1 MGVESITRA
10 ANIGELEFL
19 RKIQRLLN
27 EGDFSATYKFALLN
41 ALADLSVEREPA
53 ADDTL
58 ELPISAIAEKFIE
71 FYWPQARPF
80 DSVGGDAT
88 ILLQNAG
95 KQAAVITT
103 LVEQHAK
110 HSTLG
115 VARRSNEWPTLVN
128 RVSRI
133 ILVMPLWKLQTVG
146 SETDEFLYRRSE
158 FQNDRIRLRP
168 GIVAAFRSLHG
179 IVLDAVR
186 GAWMRQIAYIGAN
199 RRMLGDADL
208 ATFLFGSQ
216 RRTLAPFARVLR
228 DHQKGICHYCQRT
241 VSGPGVV
248 DHFVAWSRYPVDLG
262 HNLVLSHAGCNG
274 SKREFLAHPSHLES
288 WHVSNIERSGEL
300 VERLDERKLPHDFN
314 RTVAIAWWAYQQGE
328 LAGAHAWIRGK
339 EFERLDGKW
348 RDVLVGTDIR
358 RAAETAPPGY

>member
-1 MGVESITRA
+1 MGDGPIARA
-10 ANIGELEFL
+10 TKIGELEFL

-41 ALADLSVEREPA
+41 ALADLSVERQPA

-58 ELPISAIAEKFIE
+58 VLPLSAIAEKFIE

-80 DSVGGDAT
+80 DAVRGDAT
-88 ILLQNAG
+88 ILQQNTG
-95 KQAAVITT
+95 RQAAVITA

-110 HSTLG
+110 HSTLS
-115 VARRSNEWPTLVN
+115 VARRSNEWPALVN

-133 ILVMPLWKLQTVG
+133 IRVMPLWKLQTVG
-146 SETDEFLYRRSE
+146 SEIDEFLYRRAD
-158 FQNDRIRLRP
+158 FRNDKIQLRS
-168 GIVAAFRSLHG
+168 GVAGAFRSLHG

-186 GAWMRQIAYIGAN
+186 GAWMRQIACIGVN

-208 ATFLFGSQ
+208 ATFLFGSE
-216 RRTLAPFARVLR
+216 RRSLAPFARVLR

-241 VSGPGVV
+241 IAGPGVV

-274 SKREFLAHPSHLES
+274 SKRDFLAHPRHLES
-288 WHVSNIERSGEL
+288 WHASNMERSGEL
-300 VERLDERKLPHDFN
+300 VERLNEGKLPHDFN

-328 LAGAHAWIRGK
+328 LAGAHAWIRGTT
-339 EFERLDGKW
+339 FERLDATW
-348 RDVLVGTDIR
+348 RDALQGTGIR
-358 RAAETAPPGY
+358 HAAEIAAPDY

>member
-1 MGVESITRA
+1 M
-10 ANIGELEFL
+10 
-19 RKIQRLLN
+19 LN

-41 ALADLSVEREPA
+41 ALADLSVERETA
-53 ADDTL
+53 ADGTL
-58 ELPISAIAEKFIE
+58 VLPLSAIAEKFIE

-80 DSVGGDAT
+80 DAVGGDAT
-88 ILLQNAG
+88 VLLQNTG
-95 KQAAVITT
+95 KQAAVITA

-115 VARRSNEWPTLVN
+115 IARRSNEWPTLVN

-133 ILVMPLWKLQTVG
+133 IHVMPLWKLQTVG
-146 SETDEFLYRRSE
+146 SETDEFLYRKSD
-158 FQNDRIRLRP
+158 FQNDQIQLLP
-168 GIVAAFRSLHG
+168 GIAAAFRSLHG

-186 GAWMRQIAYIGAN
+186 GAWMRQIACIGAN

-216 RRTLAPFARVLR
+216 RRSLAPFARVLR
-228 DHQKGICHYCQRT
+228 DHQKGICRRT
-241 VSGPGVV
+241 ISGPGVV

-262 HNLVLSHAGCNG
+262 HNLVLSHAGYNG
-274 SKREFLAHPSHLES
+274 SKREFLAHTSHLKS
-288 WHVSNIERSGEL
+288 WHLSNVERSGEL
-300 VERLDERKLPHDFN
+300 VERLDESKLPHDFK

-339 EFERLDGKW
+339 EFERLDGTW
-348 RDVLVGTDIR
+348 RDALLGKSIKQ
-358 RAAETAPPGY
+358 AAEIAPPDY